1 MRVYILTLVTILLV
15 CLTIIFVYTSL
26 ILWPYRELLA
36 IISFLSIVC
45 SFLTWVWVTARA
57 KLVEQVLRLARIRY
71 HEEIPLDQ
79 YGEAQY
85 LPQGF
90 KTNRRSVTSN
100 AYFVGDDTEE

>member
-1 MRVYILTLVTILLV
+1 MRIFVLFLLTVLVV

-26 ILWPYRELLA
+26 ILWPYREALA
-36 IISFLSIVC
+36 ILTFLTLMS

-71 HEEIPLDQ
+71 NEEIPLDQ

-90 KTNRRSVTSN
+90 TANKRRITSN
-100 AYFVGDDTEE
+100 AYFVDDEEE